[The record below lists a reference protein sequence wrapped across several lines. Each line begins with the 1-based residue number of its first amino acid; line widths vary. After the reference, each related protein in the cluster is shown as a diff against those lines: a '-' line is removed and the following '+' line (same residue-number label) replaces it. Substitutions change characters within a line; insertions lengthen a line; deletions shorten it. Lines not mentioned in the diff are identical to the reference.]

1 VKTAI
6 SVQDDL
12 LREADK
18 AARQLGLSRSALIS
32 LAVRRYLLQRRRE
45 QMVEDLNRVY
55 ADHPDPTEKKL
66 VKLMKAKT
74 ARAVKDKW

>member
-45 QMVEDLNRVY
+45 QMVEDLNKVY
-55 ADHPDPTEKKL
+55 ADHPDPAEKKL

-74 ARAVKDKW
+74 ARALKDKW